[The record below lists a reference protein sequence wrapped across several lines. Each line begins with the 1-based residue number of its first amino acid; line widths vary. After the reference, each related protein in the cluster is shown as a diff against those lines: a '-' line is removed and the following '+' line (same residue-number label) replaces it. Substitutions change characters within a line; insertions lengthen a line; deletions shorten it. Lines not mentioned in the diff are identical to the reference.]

1 MGNSLTFPTVL
12 TIVLHLWF
20 FGYSL
25 PSGSCKPMNIEIQRK
40 IDRYVGGFL
49 CRLLSFCHFPW
60 RNRMRPVQVDK
71 VLVVLLSEMGSL
83 VLATPMFRRLR
94 EKYPQARIQV
104 LLFQKNREVL
114 DLLSVVGGEDV
125 ITLDSSSLGRF
136 ARDGLGLVAR
146 LRRARF
152 DVVIDCELFA
162 RVSSLLSFISGAPIR
177 VGFHRHTQEGLYRGD
192 FINRPVPYNPYHHLS
207 QQFLTLVDAIDS
219 ETYPKAKR
227 CVTPE
232 IFAVPRVEL
241 DDREVYALRTRLLAH
256 APQVAGQ
263 RLILIYPSGGLLPIR
278 AWPLEHYRAITEAFL
293 AQGYAV
299 GIIGMPDDKALAQ
312 QIQARC
318 HHELCID
325 LTGFTESLRELMAL
339 FSMSSLLITNDGG
352 PGQFA
357 ALSDIPTMVFF
368 GPESPVLYGSLD
380 PQAVVFFTNASCSP
394 CVTAYNHRKS
404 PCDGNN
410 VCLKRIRPEAVLEK
424 AFEILE
430 AQTERIIGKPEEAI
444 PEAPRIVDV
453 PAKRGF
459 DPEIIEDKKIGR

>member
-1 MGNSLTFPTVL
+1 
-12 TIVLHLWF
+12 
-20 FGYSL
+20 
-25 PSGSCKPMNIEIQRK
+25 MNIEIQRK

-71 VLVVLLSEMGSL
+71 VLVILLSEMGSL

-94 EKYPQARIQV
+94 EKYPQATIQV
-104 LLFQKNREVL
+104 LLFKKNREVL
-114 DLLSVVGGEDV
+114 DLLEVVRSEDI
-125 ITLDSSSLGRF
+125 ITLDSSSLGPF
-136 ARDGLGLVAR
+136 ARDGLGLITR
-146 LRRARF
+146 LRRAQF

-192 FINRPVPYNPYHHLS
+192 FINRPVLYNPYHHLS
-207 QQFLTLVDAIDS
+207 QQFLTLVEAIDS
-219 ETYPKAKR
+219 EAHPKAKR

-232 IFAVPRVEL
+232 TFAVPRVEL
-241 DDREVYALRTRLLAH
+241 DDREVHTLRARLLAH
-256 APQVAGQ
+256 APQVGGQ
-263 RLILIYPSGGLLPIR
+263 RLILVYPSGGLLPIR
-278 AWPLEHYRAITEAFL
+278 AWPLEHYLKITEAFL

-299 GIIGMPDDKALAQ
+299 GVIGMLDDRALAR
-312 QIQARC
+312 QIQAHCRN
-318 HHELCID
+318 ELCID
-325 LTGFTESLRELMAL
+325 LTGFTESVRELMVL
-339 FSMSSLLITNDGG
+339 FSLSSLLITNDGG

-380 PQAVVFFTNASCSP
+380 PKAVVFFTNASCSP

-410 VCLKRIRPEAVLEK
+410 ICLKQIRPEAVLDKAWGLLQANAERVIEK
-424 AFEILE
+424 PAFV
-430 AQTERIIGKPEEAI
+430 TPKEE
-444 PEAPRIVDV
+444 RIVDV
-453 PAKRGF
+453 PASQRPQQPDRVEGL
-459 DPEIIEDKKIGR
+459 